1 MLAASKEGEHF
12 SQLKYKRFL
21 HKVEQQ
27 RYTPKEPKDSR
38 KLHFDTRQCIGH
50 IGTSSRALWGA
61 WTKTYN
67 PWVINRNMILIKK
80 MGNGL
85 TAVFP
90 AVLGEDH
97 PLTGS
102 TVPSSQTANST
113 ALLFPTHS
121 NLTTEPCTV
130 FILRSQYLN
139 DHELTRLACVFQN
152 AILPSKHNTDWKD
165 RPNFYKLRGNSEIS
179 T

>member
-1 MLAASKEGEHF
+1 MNQNIQPMAYKQKHDSNKEDGKWSHCCV
-12 SQLKYKRFL
+12 SCSAGP
-21 HKVEQQ
+21 Q
-27 RYTPKEPKDSR
+27 R
-38 KLHFDTRQCIGH
+38 
-50 IGTSSRALWGA
+50 
-61 WTKTYN
+61 
-67 PWVINRNMILIKK
+67 
-80 MGNGL
+80 
-85 TAVFP
+85 
-90 AVLGEDH
+90 EDH

-152 AILPSKHNTDWKD
+152 AILPSKHNKDWKD